1 MNDSSREPART
12 ETPRVRFEATI
23 HPGDRQ
29 PALEGVADLDLDR
42 VPDPDGG
49 VRVIVTAEEATDL
62 VQRGYEVLLLRALPV
77 SPLDPALV
85 LDDETVREWV
95 EDQVRGIERREGS

>member
-29 PALEGVADLDLDR
+29 LALGGVADLDLDR
-42 VPDPDGG
+42 VP
-49 VRVIVTAEEATDL
+49 
-62 VQRGYEVLLLRALPV
+62 
-77 SPLDPALV
+77 
-85 LDDETVREWV
+85 
-95 EDQVRGIERREGS
+95 